1 MVLGRL
7 IVVVKI
13 KNVISRKPR
22 STMGVRSTR
31 VESFLL
37 FFTPGLFLWALPEM
51 SSSAMGLF
59 YANEMRGRR
68 DSIKGASEA

>member
-13 KNVISRKPR
+13 KKVMRRKPR
-22 STMGVRSTR
+22 STIGVRSTR

-37 FFTPGLFLWALPEM
+37 FFTPGPFLWAPPDDGF
-51 SSSAMGLF
+51 SSAMGLF
-59 YANEMRGRR
+59 YANKMRAGE
-68 DSIKGASEA
+68 DSIRGNRC

>member
-1 MVLGRL
+1 MTLGRL

-22 STMGVRSTR
+22 STIGVRSTR

-37 FFTPGLFLWALPEM
+37 FFTPGPFLWAPPEEGF
-51 SSSAMGLF
+51 SSAMGLF
-59 YANEMRGRR
+59 YVNKMQGRG
-68 DSIKGASEA
+68 DSIKEK